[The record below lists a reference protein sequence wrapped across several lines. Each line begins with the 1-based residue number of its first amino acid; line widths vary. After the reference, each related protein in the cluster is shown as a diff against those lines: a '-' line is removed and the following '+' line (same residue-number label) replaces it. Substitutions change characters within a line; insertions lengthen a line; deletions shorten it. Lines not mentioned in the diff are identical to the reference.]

1 MPSYQQTIDAY
12 SSARADSLA
21 RPKDATAAFNLAWW
35 SVRVGKFN
43 DAITAYERAI
53 SLGLSGPE
61 EAMVNIS
68 SIYSER
74 LGDATL
80 ALTWLE
86 RALAANAGF
95 YPALFNRAHL
105 AEQLGDREMAVDY
118 FVRARRAKPADPLAL
133 TRLVEAMPVLRDDDP
148 YVAQLRHFGAASADP
163 DVFYALAK
171 VEERLGNTDA
181 AWHAL
186 QKANERDARGHPPW
200 VDGQMRVRYQKLLT
214 RSLPTPSQGSGANS
228 PVFIVGMFRTGST
241 LLEQLLAAHSRFFP
255 LGESEFWPRAIARAG
270 GSMIGPAPAIAATEA
285 SALGKDFYAHLLERG
300 VSSDYRV
307 TDKRPDNIYHLP
319 LIAAALPEARFIITE
334 RDWRDTLLSVW
345 ATRLHPQH
353 GYATKLADIRAQLQ
367 TCRKLADIWCD
378 QQPDRF
384 YRFSYE
390 ALLANP
396 EDYMRQLL
404 FWLGEPW
411 EAACLSFH
419 QLQNPVRTASVW
431 QVREPLTLTR
441 QQRWR
446 RYQTHLRNVFGN
458 AIDEEVP

>member
-105 AEQLGDREMAVDY
+105 AEQLGDRETAVDY
-118 FVRARRAKPADPLAL
+118 FVRASRSKPTDPLAL
-133 TRLVEAMPVLRDDDP
+133 TRLVEAMPVLRNDDP
-148 YVAQLRHFGAASADP
+148 YVAQLRRYAATSSDP
-163 DVFYALAK
+163 DIFYALAK
-171 VEERLGNTDA
+171 VEERLGNADA
-181 AWHAL
+181 AWRAL
-186 QKANERDARGHPPW
+186 QKANERDAKSHPPW
-200 VDGQMRVRYQKLLT
+200 VGAQMRECYEALLT
-214 RSLPTPSQGSGANS
+214 QPLPESSQPPGANA
-228 PVFIVGMFRTGST
+228 PVFVVGMFRTGST

-270 GSMIGPAPAIAATEA
+270 GSMIRPAPTILANEAT
-285 SALGKDFYAHLLERG
+285 ALRKDFYAHLLERG
-300 VSSDYRV
+300 VPSDHRV

-319 LIAAALPEARFIITE
+319 LIATALPEARFVITE

-367 TCRKLADIWCD
+367 TCRDLADTWCD

-396 EDYMRQLL
+396 EDYMRRLL
-404 FWLGEPW
+404 SWLGEPW
-411 EAACLSFH
+411 EASCLSFH

-446 RYQTHLRNVFGN
+446 RYETHLRNVFGS